1 MKTAAAIGRQLTEY
15 RRKRD
20 FRVTAEPRGGMDVPR
35 LGRPLAFVIQK
46 HAASHLHY
54 DLRLELGGVMKSWAV
69 PKGPSLDP
77 ADRRLAMQVE
87 DHPIEYNSFEG
98 IIPQGEYGGGT
109 VMLWDRGSYEPA
121 TVPEGEDPERVLRR
135 DFHRGRLTIRF
146 YGERL
151 RGVFSLV
158 RTTGGDDEK
167 PQWLLIKRDDDD
179 ARHGSQITADALTSV
194 TTGRTMEAIASEASR
209 VWRSNRG
216 ARDAGRGTHN
226 GQSTEDGEQRANRR
240 PGQAQ
245 RPASRIPHPAL
256 APMLASVAA
265 EVPNGEEWTFEPKY
279 DGIRILAFVSDG
291 SVSLLSRNGN
301 AKTAQFPEIAAAL
314 AEVSRARR
322 KPFVVDG
329 ELVAMDGDLPARF
342 QQLQNRMHVTDRAA
356 IAARR
361 GDTPVAYV
369 VFDVLLDGDEALI
382 HEAQH
387 VRRAHLLQLL
397 IPPVPH
403 VLRVSD
409 SLSGDATTL
418 LEEARAR
425 GWEGVIAKRKDAPYE
440 PGRRSRAW
448 LKLKVEQR
456 QEFVVGGYT
465 EPRNSRQHL
474 GAILLGYYDGA
485 GQLVYAGHTGG
496 GFSRATLT
504 DMYRRLKTLERKSC
518 PFVKQPRTNER
529 AHWVRPRVV
538 VEVKFNEWT
547 AEGKLRQPIFVGVRD
562 DKSPSD
568 VRREPV
574 SPVTQ
579 AARGGSGRK
588 RAAAAPR
595 RKRTAAR

>member
-1 MKTAAAIGRQLTEY
+1 
-15 RRKRD
+15 
-20 FRVTAEPRGGMDVPR
+20 
-35 LGRPLAFVIQK
+35 
-46 HAASHLHY
+46 
-54 DLRLELGGVMKSWAV
+54 
-69 PKGPSLDP
+69 
-77 ADRRLAMQVE
+77 
-87 DHPIEYNSFEG
+87 
-98 IIPQGEYGGGT
+98 
-109 VMLWDRGSYEPA
+109 MLA
-121 TVPEGEDPERVLRR
+121 TVA
-135 DFHRGRLTIRF
+135 
-146 YGERL
+146 
-151 RGVFSLV
+151 
-158 RTTGGDDEK
+158 DE
-167 PQWLLIKRDDDD
+167 L
-179 ARHGSQITADALTSV
+179 
-194 TTGRTMEAIASEASR
+194 
-209 VWRSNRG
+209 
-216 ARDAGRGTHN
+216 
-226 GQSTEDGEQRANRR
+226 
-240 PGQAQ
+240 
-245 RPASRIPHPAL
+245 
-256 APMLASVAA
+256 
-265 EVPNGEEWTFEPKY
+265 PNGEGWTFEPKY
-279 DGIRILAFVSDG
+279 DGIRILAFVADG

-314 AEVSRARR
+314 AEVSRARGTS
-322 KPFVVDG
+322 FVLDG
-329 ELVAMDGDLPARF
+329 ELVAMDGDTPARF

-361 GDTPVAYV
+361 GDSPVAYG

-418 LEEARAR
+418 LEDARAR
-425 GWEGVIAKRKDAPYE
+425 GWEGVIAKRKNAPYE

-474 GAILLGYYDGA
+474 GAILLGYYDDA

-504 DMYRRLKTLERKSC
+504 DMYRRLKTLERKSS
-518 PFVKQPRTNER
+518 PFAKQPRTNER

-562 DKSPSD
+562 DKKPAD
-568 VRREPV
+568 VRREPIGPAAKATSRRTRSAAK
-574 SPVTQ
+574 SP
-579 AARGGSGRK
+579 ARK
-588 RAAAAPR
+588 RAAAR
-595 RKRTAAR
+595 

>member
-1 MKTAAAIGRQLTEY
+1 MTTPAQIARKLTEY

-20 FRVTAEPRGGMDVPR
+20 FGVTAEPRGGIDVPR
-35 LGRPLAFVIQK
+35 LGRPLVFVIQK

-54 DLRLELGGVMKSWAV
+54 DLRLELGRVMKSWAV

-77 ADRRLAMQVE
+77 SARRLAVEVE

-98 IIPQGEYGGGT
+98 VIPRGEYGGGT

-121 TVPEGEDPERVLRR
+121 ELAEGEDPERALRR
-135 DFHRGRLTIRF
+135 ALHRGRLTIRF
-146 YGERL
+146 LGERL

-158 RTTGGDDEK
+158 RTAVAESEGAK
-167 PQWLLIKRDDDD
+167 PQWLLMKRDDED
-179 ARHGSQITADALTSV
+179 ARHGSDITAETITSV
-194 TTGRTMEAIASEASR
+194 ATGRSMESIAAEASQ
-209 VWRSNRG
+209 VWHSNRG
-216 ARDAGRGTHN
+216 TGQARRTRKTIAAAATAA
-226 GQSTEDGEQRANRR
+226 QRATPSR
-240 PGQAQ
+240 PSLIG
-245 RPASRIPHPAL
+245 RAL
-256 APMLASVAA
+256 TPMLATVSD
-265 EVPNGEEWTFEPKY
+265 ELPNGEEWTFEPKY
-279 DGIRILAFVSDG
+279 DGIRILAFAADG

-301 AKTAQFPEIAAAL
+301 SKTAQFPEIVAAL
-314 AEVSRARR
+314 AGLSRVRK
-322 KPFVVDG
+322 KPFVLDG
-329 ELVAMDGDLPARF
+329 ELVAMDGHQPARF
-342 QQLQNRMHVTDRAA
+342 QQLQNRMHATDRAA

-409 SLSGDATTL
+409 SLIGNATTL
-418 LEEARAR
+418 LKRARAK
-425 GWEGVIAKRKDAPYE
+425 GWEGVIAKRKDGVYE

-448 LKLKVEQR
+448 LKLKIEQR

-465 EPRNSRQHL
+465 EPRNSRLHL
-474 GAILLGYYDGA
+474 GAILLGYYDDA
-485 GQLVYAGHTGG
+485 GQLIYAGHTGG

-504 DMYRRLKTLERKSC
+504 DMYRRLVALERKTS
-518 PFVKQPRTNER
+518 PFVMKPRTNER
-529 AHWVRPRVV
+529 AHWVRPRVI

-547 AEGKLRQPIFVGVRD
+547 ADGKLRQPIFVGIRD
-562 DKSPSD
+562 DKAPAD

-574 SPVTQ
+574 SV
-579 AARGGSGRK
+579 AAKPARRTTPRGAPATK
-588 RAAAAPR
+588 RAQRAVR
-595 RKRTAAR
+595 

>member
-1 MKTAAAIGRQLTEY
+1 MTKTAAIGRQLTEY

-20 FRVTAEPRGGMDVPR
+20 FRVTAEPRGGIDVPR

-77 ADRRLAMQVE
+77 ADRRLAVQVE
-87 DHPIEYNSFEG
+87 DHPIEYNTFEG

-121 TVPEGEDPERVLRR
+121 TIAEGEDPERALRR
-135 DFHRGRLTIRF
+135 DVHRGRLTIRF
-146 YGERL
+146 FGERL

-158 RTTGGDDEK
+158 RTTAGDEDGEK
-167 PQWLLIKRDDDD
+167 PQWLLMKRDDDE
-179 ARHGSQITADALTSV
+179 ARRGSDITGEAATSV
-194 TTGRTMEAIASEASR
+194 ATGRSMEAIASDASD
-209 VWRSNRG
+209 VWHSNRA
-216 ARDAGRGTHN
+216 ARDEGRGTRGAGRGTRDE
-226 GQSTEDGEQRANRR
+226 G
-240 PGQAQ
+240 
-245 RPASRIPHPAL
+245 PAGPTSRTPRPAL
-256 APMLASVAA
+256 APMLASVAD
-265 EVPNGEEWTFEPKY
+265 ELPNGEEWTFEPKY
-279 DGIRILAFVSDG
+279 DGIRILAFVADG

-314 AEVSRARR
+314 AEVSRTRG
-322 KPFVVDG
+322 KPFVLDG
-329 ELVAMDGDLPARF
+329 ELVAMDGDTPARF

-361 GDTPVAYV
+361 GDSPVAYV

-418 LEEARAR
+418 LEDARAR

-474 GAILLGYYDGA
+474 GAILLGYYDDA
-485 GQLVYAGHTGG
+485 GQLVYAGPTGG

-504 DMYRRLKTLERKSC
+504 DMYRRLKTLERKSS

-547 AEGKLRQPIFVGVRD
+547 ADGKLRQPIFVGVRD
-562 DKSPSD
+562 DKKPAD
-568 VRREPV
+568 VKREPI
-574 SPVTQ
+574 SPVAKAARRGTRQ
-579 AARGGSGRK
+579 AAASK
-588 RAAAAPR
+588 SR
-595 RKRTAAR
+595 RKRTAER

>member
-1 MKTAAAIGRQLTEY
+1 
-15 RRKRD
+15 
-20 FRVTAEPRGGMDVPR
+20 
-35 LGRPLAFVIQK
+35 
-46 HAASHLHY
+46 
-54 DLRLELGGVMKSWAV
+54 
-69 PKGPSLDP
+69 
-77 ADRRLAMQVE
+77 
-87 DHPIEYNSFEG
+87 
-98 IIPQGEYGGGT
+98 
-109 VMLWDRGSYEPA
+109 MLA
-121 TVPEGEDPERVLRR
+121 TVA
-135 DFHRGRLTIRF
+135 
-146 YGERL
+146 
-151 RGVFSLV
+151 
-158 RTTGGDDEK
+158 DE
-167 PQWLLIKRDDDD
+167 L
-179 ARHGSQITADALTSV
+179 
-194 TTGRTMEAIASEASR
+194 
-209 VWRSNRG
+209 
-216 ARDAGRGTHN
+216 
-226 GQSTEDGEQRANRR
+226 
-240 PGQAQ
+240 
-245 RPASRIPHPAL
+245 
-256 APMLASVAA
+256 
-265 EVPNGEEWTFEPKY
+265 PNGEGWTFEPKY
-279 DGIRILAFVSDG
+279 DGIRILAFVADG

-314 AEVSRARR
+314 MDVSRARG
-322 KPFVVDG
+322 KPFVLDG
-329 ELVAMDGDLPARF
+329 ELVAMDGDTPARF

-361 GDTPVAYV
+361 GDSPVAYV

-418 LEEARAR
+418 LEDARAR

-440 PGRRSRAW
+440 PGKRSRAW

-474 GAILLGYYDGA
+474 GAILLGYYDGD
-485 GQLVYAGHTGG
+485 GNLVYAGHTGG

-504 DMYRRLKTLERKSC
+504 DMYRRLTKLERKSS

-547 AEGKLRQPIFVGVRD
+547 AEGKLRQPIFVGIRD
-562 DKSPSD
+562 DKDPTA

-574 SPVTQ
+574 GPVAAKARRPSTRRPAVSKRSRKRV
-579 AARGGSGRK
+579 AAR
-588 RAAAAPR
+588 
-595 RKRTAAR
+595 

>member
-1 MKTAAAIGRQLTEY
+1 MTAAAIGRQLTEY

-20 FRVTAEPRGGMDVPR
+20 FRVTAEPRGGIEIPR

-77 ADRRLAMQVE
+77 ADRRLAVQVE
-87 DHPIEYNSFEG
+87 DHPIEYNTFEG
-98 IIPQGEYGGGT
+98 VIPKGEYGGGT

-121 TVPEGEDPERVLRR
+121 TIAEGEDPERALRR
-135 DFHRGRLTIRF
+135 DVHRGRLTIRF
-146 YGERL
+146 FGERL
-151 RGVFSLV
+151 QGVFSLV
-158 RTTGGDDEK
+158 RTTPGDEDREK
-167 PQWLLIKRDDDD
+167 PQWLLMKRDDED
-179 ARHGSQITADALTSV
+179 ARRGSDITTEADTSV
-194 TTGRTMEAIASEASR
+194 ATGRTMDSIASEASD
-209 VWRSNRG
+209 VWHSNRAEG
-216 ARDAGRGTHN
+216 GGLRAEGKRSRG
-226 GQSTEDGEQRANRR
+226 
-240 PGQAQ
+240 P
-245 RPASRIPHPAL
+245 RPASPGPHPTSRLPRPTL
-256 APMLASVAA
+256 APMLATVAD

-279 DGIRILAFVSDG
+279 DGIRILAFVADG

-314 AEVSRARR
+314 AEVSRARG
-322 KPFVVDG
+322 KPFVLDG
-329 ELVAMDGDLPARF
+329 ELVAMDGDTPARF

-361 GDTPVAYV
+361 GDSPVAYV

-418 LEEARAR
+418 LEDARAH
-425 GWEGVIAKRKDAPYE
+425 GWEGVIAKRKNAPYE

-474 GAILLGYYDGA
+474 GAILLGYYDEE

-504 DMYRRLKTLERKSC
+504 DMYRRLKTLERKSS

-547 AEGKLRQPIFVGVRD
+547 ADGKLRQPIFVGVRD
-562 DKSPSD
+562 DKKPSD

-574 SPVTQ
+574 GPGAKASGRRARSAAKSP
-579 AARGGSGRK
+579 ARK
-588 RAAAAPR
+588 RAAAR
-595 RKRTAAR
+595 

>member
-1 MKTAAAIGRQLTEY
+1 
-15 RRKRD
+15 
-20 FRVTAEPRGGMDVPR
+20 
-35 LGRPLAFVIQK
+35 
-46 HAASHLHY
+46 
-54 DLRLELGGVMKSWAV
+54 V

-77 ADRRLAMQVE
+77 ADKRLAVQVE
-87 DHPIEYNSFEG
+87 DHPMEYNIFEG

-121 TVPEGEDPERVLRR
+121 TLAEGEDPERVLER
-135 DFHRGRLTIRF
+135 DAHRGRLTIRF
-146 YGERL
+146 FGERL
-151 RGVFSLV
+151 HGVFSLV
-158 RTTGGDDEK
+158 RTSAGDDGGAK
-167 PQWLLIKRDDDD
+167 PQWLLMKRDDED
-179 ARHGSQITADALTSV
+179 ARRGSDITAEVMTSV
-194 TTGRTMEAIASEASR
+194 ATGRSMDAIAGEASR
-209 VWRSNRG
+209 VWHSNRG
-216 ARDAGRGTHN
+216 ARNAGRGTR
-226 GQSTEDGEQRANRR
+226 GAQRVERREQREDRSA
-240 PGQAQ
+240 AHVA
-245 RPASRIPHPAL
+245 RPASRVPL
-256 APMLASVAA
+256 SPMLATVAD
-265 EVPNGEEWTFEPKY
+265 ELPNGEGWTFEPKY
-279 DGIRILAFVSDG
+279 DGIRILAFVADG

-314 AEVSRARR
+314 AEVSRARG
-322 KPFVVDG
+322 KPFVLDG
-329 ELVAMDGDLPARF
+329 ELVAMDGDTPARF

-361 GDTPVAYV
+361 GDSPVAYV

-418 LEEARAR
+418 LEDARAR
-425 GWEGVIAKRKDAPYE
+425 GWEGVIAKRKNAPYE
-440 PGRRSRAW
+440 PGKRSRAW

-474 GAILLGYYDGA
+474 GAILLGYYDDA

-504 DMYRRLKTLERKSC
+504 DMYRRLKKLERKSS
-518 PFVKQPRTNER
+518 PFLKQPRTNER

-547 AEGKLRQPIFVGVRD
+547 AEGKLRQPIFVGIRD
-562 DKSPSD
+562 DKNPAE
-568 VRREPV
+568 VKREPV
-574 SPVTQ
+574 GP
-579 AARGGSGRK
+579 AAKASRRSARPPATTPARRK
-588 RAAAAPR
+588 RAV
-595 RKRTAAR
+595 AR

>member
-1 MKTAAAIGRQLTEY
+1 MTAATIGRQLTEY

-20 FRVTAEPRGGMDVPR
+20 FRVTAEPRGGIEVPR

-77 ADRRLAMQVE
+77 ADRRLAVQVE
-87 DHPIEYNSFEG
+87 DHPIEYNTFEG

-121 TVPEGEDPERVLRR
+121 TIAEGEDPERALRR
-135 DFHRGRLTIRF
+135 DVHRGRLTIRF
-146 YGERL
+146 FGERL

-158 RTTGGDDEK
+158 RTSAGDEDGEK
-167 PQWLLIKRDDDD
+167 PQWLLMKRDDED
-179 ARHGSQITADALTSV
+179 ARRGSDITAEAATSIA
-194 TTGRTMEAIASEASR
+194 TGRSMEAIAADASD
-209 VWRSNRG
+209 VWHSNRR
-216 ARDAGRGTHN
+216 ARDAGRGARPEGRGTRAAGRADT
-226 GQSTEDGEQRANRR
+226 GQSRSRSLA
-240 PGQAQ
+240 P
-245 RPASRIPHPAL
+245 RPAPRVPLS
-256 APMLASVAA
+256 PMLASVADGL
-265 EVPNGEEWTFEPKY
+265 PNGEEWTFEPKY
-279 DGIRILAFVSDG
+279 DGIRILAFVADG

-314 AEVSRARR
+314 AEVSRARG

-329 ELVAMDGDLPARF
+329 ELVAMDGDTPARF

-361 GDTPVAYV
+361 GDSPVAYV
-369 VFDVLLDGDEALI
+369 MFDVLLDGDEALI

-418 LEEARAR
+418 LEDARAR

-474 GAILLGYYDGA
+474 GAILLGYYDG
-485 GQLVYAGHTGG
+485 GGNLVYAGHTGG
-496 GFSRATLT
+496 GFSRATLSE
-504 DMYRRLKTLERKSC
+504 MYRLLQPLERKTS

-547 AEGKLRQPIFVGVRD
+547 ADGKLRQPIFVGIRD
-562 DKSPSD
+562 DKDPSA

-574 SPVTQ
+574 SAGMRKKPRK
-579 AARGGSGRK
+579 ARSSARGAK
-588 RAAAAPR
+588 RAR
-595 RKRTAAR
+595 ARAR

>member
-1 MKTAAAIGRQLTEY
+1 MTSAAAIGRQLTEY

-20 FRVTAEPRGGMDVPR
+20 FRVTAEPRGGIEVPR

-77 ADRRLAMQVE
+77 ADRRLAVQVE
-87 DHPIEYNSFEG
+87 DHPMEYNTFEG
-98 IIPQGEYGGGT
+98 IIPRGEYGGGT
-109 VMLWDRGSYEPA
+109 VMLWDRGNYEPA
-121 TVPEGEDPERVLRR
+121 AIADGEDPERALRR
-135 DFHRGRLTIRF
+135 DLHRGRLTIRF
-146 YGERL
+146 FGERL

-158 RTTGGDDEK
+158 RTKAGDDEGAK
-167 PQWLLIKRDDDD
+167 PQWLLTKRDDAD
-179 ARHGSQITADALTSV
+179 ARRGSDITDEAMTSVVTGRSMESIAADA
-194 TTGRTMEAIASEASR
+194 SEI
-209 VWRSNRG
+209 WHSNRAARDG
-216 ARDAGRGTHN
+216 GRGKRDAGRA
-226 GQSTEDGEQRANRR
+226 SAEDSGA
-240 PGQAQ
+240 
-245 RPASRIPHPAL
+245 RPASRFPRPAL
-256 APMLASVAA
+256 APMLATVADDL
-265 EVPNGEEWTFEPKY
+265 PNGEEWTFEPKY
-279 DGIRILAFVSDG
+279 DGIRILAFVAAD

-314 AEVSRARR
+314 ASVSRARR

-329 ELVAMDGDLPARF
+329 ELVAMDGDTPARF

-356 IAARR
+356 IAALR

-369 VFDVLLDGDEALI
+369 VFDVLLDDDEALI

-409 SLSGDATTL
+409 SLAGDATTL

-465 EPRNSRQHL
+465 EPRHSRQHL
-474 GAILLGYYDGA
+474 GAILLGYYDDA

-496 GFSRATLT
+496 GFSRATLA

-562 DKSPSD
+562 DKEPAD

-574 SPVTQ
+574 APVTKATQ
-579 AARGGSGRK
+579 ASRRGSSRKRSAAPAARG
-588 RAAAAPR
+588 
-595 RKRTAAR
+595 KRTAAG

>member
-1 MKTAAAIGRQLTEY
+1 MATAARIGRHLTEY

-20 FRVTAEPRGGMDVPR
+20 FRVTAEPRGGVAVPR

-77 ADRRLAMQVE
+77 ADRRLAVQVE
-87 DHPIEYNSFEG
+87 DHPVEYNSFEG
-98 IIPQGEYGGGT
+98 IIPRGEYGGGT
-109 VMLWDRGSYEPA
+109 VMLWDHGSYEPA
-121 TVPEGEDPERVLRR
+121 TITEGEDPERALRR
-135 DFHRGRLTIRF
+135 DLHRGRLTIRF
-146 YGERL
+146 FGERL

-158 RTTGGDDEK
+158 RTSAGDDDGDAK
-167 PQWLLIKRDDDD
+167 PQWLLMKRDDED
-179 ARHGSQITADALTSV
+179 ARHGSDITIEAMTSV
-194 TTGRTMEAIASEASR
+194 ATGRTMESIASEASD
-209 VWRSNRG
+209 VWHSNRR
-216 ARDAGRGTHN
+216 ARDAGRGVREEGRGTR
-226 GQSTEDGEQRANRR
+226 DA
-240 PGQAQ
+240 
-245 RPASRIPHPAL
+245 AL
-256 APMLASVAA
+256 APMLATIAND
-265 EVPNGEEWTFEPKY
+265 VPNGEGWTFEPKY
-279 DGIRILAFVSDG
+279 DGIRILAFVADG

-301 AKTAQFPEIAAAL
+301 AKTAQFPEIASAL
-314 AEVSRARR
+314 AAVSRARR
-322 KPFVVDG
+322 KAFVLDG
-329 ELVAMDGDLPARF
+329 ELVAMDGNAPARF

-418 LEEARAR
+418 LDEARAR

-474 GAILLGYYDGA
+474 GAILLGYYDDA

-504 DMYRRLKTLERKSC
+504 DMYRRLKGLERKSC

-547 AEGKLRQPIFVGVRD
+547 AEGKLRQPIFVGIRD
-562 DKSPSD
+562 DKSASE

-574 SPVTQ
+574 SPVTKR
-579 AARGGSGRK
+579 ARRGTGRK
-588 RAAAAPR
+588 RSTAPAPR
-595 RKRTAAR
+595 RKGTAGR

>member
-1 MKTAAAIGRQLTEY
+1 MTTAATIGRQLTEY

-20 FRVTAEPRGGMDVPR
+20 FRVTAEPRGGIEVPR
-35 LGRPLAFVIQK
+35 LGRALAFVIQK
-46 HAASHLHY
+46 HAASHLHF
-54 DLRLELGGVMKSWAV
+54 DLRLELAGVMKSWAV

-77 ADRRLAMQVE
+77 ADRRLAVQVE
-87 DHPIEYNSFEG
+87 DHPVEYNSFEG
-98 IIPQGEYGGGT
+98 IIPRGEYGGGT

-121 TVPEGEDPERVLRR
+121 VIADGEDPERVVRR
-135 DFHRGRLTIRF
+135 ELHRGRLTIRF
-146 YGERL
+146 FGERL

-158 RTTGGDDEK
+158 RTSAGEDENAK
-167 PQWLLIKRDDDD
+167 PQWLLMKRDDED
-179 ARHGSQITADALTSV
+179 AQRGSDITADAVTSV
-194 TTGRTMEAIASEASR
+194 TTGRTMESIAAEASR
-209 VWRSNRG
+209 VWHSNR
-216 ARDAGRGTHN
+216 AESRG
-226 GQSTEDGEQRANRR
+226 QRAETRGQRAEGSGRR
-240 PGQAQ
+240 AESKPSPIP
-245 RPASRIPHPAL
+245 RPASVVPL
-256 APMLASVAA
+256 SPMLASVANDL
-265 EVPNGEEWTFEPKY
+265 PNGEEWTFEPKY
-279 DGIRILAFVSDG
+279 DGIRILAFVADG

-314 AEVSRARR
+314 ADVSRARR
-322 KPFVVDG
+322 RSLVLDG
-329 ELVAMDGDLPARF
+329 ELVAMDGDTPARF

-356 IAARR
+356 IAALR

-369 VFDVLLDGDEALI
+369 VFDVLLDDDEALI

-409 SLSGDATTL
+409 SLSGDVTTL

-474 GAILLGYYDGA
+474 GAILLGYYDDA

-496 GFSRATLT
+496 GFSRATLAE
-504 DMYRRLKTLERKSC
+504 MYRRLKTLERKSC

-547 AEGKLRQPIFVGVRD
+547 AEGKLRQPIFVGIRD
-562 DKSPSD
+562 DKKPSD
-568 VRREPV
+568 VRREPIA
-574 SPVTQ
+574 PVPKTTR
-579 AARGGSGRK
+579 RGTGRK
-588 RAAAAPR
+588 RSAAPAAR
-595 RKRTAAR
+595 RKRTAAG

>member
-1 MKTAAAIGRQLTEY
+1 MTTAAAIGRQLTEY

-20 FRVTAEPRGGMDVPR
+20 FRVTAEPRGGVAVPR

-77 ADRRLAMQVE
+77 ADKRLAVQVE
-87 DHPIEYNSFEG
+87 DHPMEYNSFEG
-98 IIPQGEYGGGT
+98 IIPRGEYGGGT

-121 TVPEGEDPERVLRR
+121 TIADGEDPERALRR
-135 DFHRGRLTIRF
+135 DLHRGRLTIRF
-146 YGERL
+146 FGERL

-158 RTTGGDDEK
+158 RTSAGDDDGDAK
-167 PQWLLIKRDDDD
+167 PQWLLMKRDDDD
-179 ARHGSQITADALTSV
+179 AEHGSDITAEAMTSV
-194 TTGRTMEAIASEASR
+194 ATGRSMEAIAADASD
-209 VWRSNRG
+209 VWHSNRG
-216 ARDAGRGTHN
+216 NGNGGRGTVDKRN
-226 GQSTEDGEQRANRR
+226 ASSRVPRR
-240 PGQAQ
+240 PSPVP
-245 RPASRIPHPAL
+245 RPQLS
-256 APMLASVAA
+256 PMLATVASD
-265 EVPNGEEWTFEPKY
+265 VPNGEEWTFEPKY
-279 DGIRILAFVSDG
+279 DGIRILAFVADG

-301 AKTAQFPEIAAAL
+301 AKTAQFPEIGAAL
-314 AEVSRARR
+314 AGVSRARR
-322 KPFVVDG
+322 KAFVVDG
-329 ELVAMDGDLPARF
+329 ELVAMDGDTPARF

-361 GDTPVAYV
+361 GDSPVAYV
-369 VFDVLLDGDEALI
+369 IFDVLLDGDEALI
-382 HEAQH
+382 NEAQH

-474 GAILLGYYDGA
+474 GAILLGYYDDE

-504 DMYRRLKTLERKSC
+504 DMYRRLKALERKSC

-547 AEGKLRQPIFVGVRD
+547 AEGKLRQPIFVGIRD
-562 DKSPSD
+562 DKNPSE

-574 SPVTQ
+574 SPVAKPAGRAT
-579 AARGGSGRK
+579 GRK
-588 RAAAAPR
+588 RAAVSAPG
-595 RKRTAAR
+595 RKRTGKR